1 MSCIGF
7 VKYVFLHNLLF
18 WYCRDCAL
26 PSGIITAGFM
36 DEINNILVFKVRK
49 ATLNRPSKAVC
60 FGWFVIY
67 IKGLGRQ
74 N

>member
-36 DEINNILVFKVRK
+36 DEINNILVFNVRK
-49 ATLNRPSKAVC
+49 ATLTDHPRPYVLDGSL
-60 FGWFVIY
+60 FIL
-67 IKGLGRQ
+67 KG
-74 N
+74 